1 MAVELLGKEVRF
13 LVPMLRNSDHQL
25 HDIAQWE
32 WLEDEM
38 HVRSVR
44 RYPMTHTTLRGPE
57 LDLTSLTVEE
67 AAVFDQAR
75 QAFAESPEW
84 HVFKQKWLNEV
95 LRIYDRQNLP
105 RREAVSKPLY
115 RAVQDLG
122 SRLMVE
128 DGYAKMPSYREQ
140 IAAIIEAKFE
150 TRREFCEATGLS
162 EDMLSHV
169 LKGRKDVSLGTLT
182 ESLQKIG
189 YAIAIVPLPKN
200 RVG

>member
-1 MAVELLGKEVRF
+1 MT
-13 LVPMLRNSDHQL
+13 H
-25 HDIAQWE
+25 I
-32 WLEDEM
+32 
-38 HVRSVR
+38 
-44 RYPMTHTTLRGPE
+44 THTTLRGVE
-57 LDLTSLTVEE
+57 LDLTALTTEE
-67 AAVFDQAR
+67 VALLDQAR
-75 QAFAESPEW
+75 QAYDESPEW
-84 HVFKQKWLNEV
+84 HAFKQKWLSEV
-95 LRIYDRQNLP
+95 LALYDRQKLP

-122 SRLMVE
+122 SRLMVQG
-128 DGYAKMPSYREQ
+128 GYAKMPSYREQ

-169 LKGRKDVSLGTLT
+169 LKGRKDVSIGTLT

-189 YAIAIVPLPKN
+189 YAVAIVPLPKT

>member
-1 MAVELLGKEVRF
+1 
-13 LVPMLRNSDHQL
+13 
-25 HDIAQWE
+25 
-32 WLEDEM
+32 
-38 HVRSVR
+38 
-44 RYPMTHTTLRGPE
+44 MTHTTHTTLQGLE
-57 LDLTSLTVEE
+57 LDLTSLTAEE
-67 AAVFDQAR
+67 ADVFERAR
-75 QAFAESPEW
+75 RAYAESPEW
-84 HVFKQKWLNEV
+84 HAFKQKWLNEV
-95 LRIYDRQNLP
+95 LSTYDRQKLP

-122 SRLMVE
+122 SRLMVQG
-128 DGYAKMPSYREQ
+128 GYAKMPSYREQ

-169 LKGRKDVSLGTLT
+169 LRGRKDVSIATLT

-189 YAIAIVPLPKN
+189 YALAIVPLPRG